1 MVPKLTVTKMMDHT
15 DLQNKNEIDKLRE
28 TAAVPLKIKLIKIYN
43 EESEIIMHSDCSDC
57 ESGYDEK
64 EKKAAQTVAP
74 NKPVSGKGQT
84 SSKDSSKI
92 LRKKSLVV
100 SGKEETPVPMPK
112 VVAKRHTLKTE
123 QRKNERVLAK
133 IVHAK
138 EYNEDILLQEFR
150 VAHKDMN
157 VEFNTASKN
166 NNSTASK
173 KTISTAS
180 RKNISTTAT
189 SQYLSELSREDES
202 IKGMEFLMIWGGIF
216 IVAVVAFLMLGGSK
230 TFN

>member
-1 MVPKLTVTKMMDHT
+1 MDHT

-28 TAAVPLKIKLIKIYN
+28 TAAVPLKIKLIKKYN
-43 EESEIIMHSDCSDC
+43 DECEIILHSDCSDC

>member
-1 MVPKLTVTKMMDHT
+1 MMDHT

-28 TAAVPLKIKLIKIYN
+28 TAAVPLKIKLIKKYN
-43 EESEIIMHSDCSDC
+43 DECEIILHSDCSDC
-57 ESGYDEK
+57 ESSYDDN
-64 EKKAAQTVAP
+64 EKKATQTVAP
-74 NKPVSGKGQT
+74 HKPVSDKGQT

-157 VEFNTASKN
+157 VEFNTASKK

-180 RKNISTTAT
+180 KKNISTTAT
-189 SQYLSELSREDES
+189 SQYLSELSIEDES